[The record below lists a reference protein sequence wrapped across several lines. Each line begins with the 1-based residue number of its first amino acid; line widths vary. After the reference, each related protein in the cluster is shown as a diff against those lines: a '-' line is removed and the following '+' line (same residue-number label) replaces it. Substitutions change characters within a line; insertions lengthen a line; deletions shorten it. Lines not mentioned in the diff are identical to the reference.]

1 MRGLV
6 HTYTRRK
13 TSERKE
19 KEGGMSARRKEEKG
33 EMLQNEQK
41 AIVRSEA
48 TKERDVLKTI
58 RNG

>member
-1 MRGLV
+1 
-6 HTYTRRK
+6 
-13 TSERKE
+13 
-19 KEGGMSARRKEEKG
+19 MSARRKEEKG